1 MRVIYVDD
9 EMPALD
15 NFRLTAGNFSE
26 IGELNL
32 FNDGF
37 EALAYAE
44 NNPVDVAF
52 LDMEM
57 PGIHGL
63 ELAKKLK
70 EKGFSC
76 KHPFAMYNESGD
88 FCELFTS
95 ADVDYS
101 VKTSFGYFR
110 HVYDYDD
117 FGPEDFMAPTIAQV
131 LKWLRTE
138 KSLHI
143 EIRLF
148 TMAYGFDVIHRIT
161 NEKLGWSGTLEYSHY
176 EDAAIAAVAAGDLK
190 EAQAQVFG
198 TYYEEGVALIKNNTD
213 KCI

>member
-1 MRVIYVDD
+1 MNEDFVS
-9 EMPALD
+9 
-15 NFRLTAGNFSE
+15 F
-26 IGELNL
+26 
-32 FNDGF
+32 
-37 EALAYAE
+37 
-44 NNPVDVAF
+44 
-52 LDMEM
+52 
-57 PGIHGL
+57 

-131 LKWLRTE
+131 LKWLRE
-138 KSLHI
+138 KHKFHI
-143 EIRLF
+143 IVGLDMFLKYEWLIQ
-148 TMAYGFDVIHRIT
+148 RI
-161 NEKLGWSGTLEYSHY
+161 
-176 EDAAIAAVAAGDLK
+176 DRK
-190 EAQAQVFG
+190 EAYLSSHFNNNRDTYEQA
-198 TYYEEGVALIKNNTD
+198 ALAGIEYVLD
-213 KCI
+213 KLL